1 MIDFVAA
8 ESGIRQLQARY
19 IDAVWRKDYAAFG
32 DCFTEDA
39 EWHIAGKVHRGR
51 AACVQF
57 MEAVM
62 PLFNRVLM
70 TMQTP
75 ILEVQGSAVTGR
87 TYVTEINA
95 VKDQPAAFSI
105 AIYYDRFV
113 LQGDRWRFGWHH
125 YQLHYLGPP
134 DMTGR
139 FYPATDYGRPH
150 GMPGPN
156 DVATPSQSDMPT
168 ISR

>member
-1 MIDFVAA
+1 MIDMLKV
-8 ESGIRQLQARY
+8 ESGVRQLQARY
-19 IDAVWRKDYAAFG
+19 VDAVWRKDYAAFG

-51 AACVQF
+51 AACVAF
-57 MEAVM
+57 LESVM

-70 TMQTP
+70 TMQAP
-75 ILEVQGSAVTGR
+75 LLEVRDGAVSGR

-95 VKDQPAAFSI
+95 VKNQPAAFSI

-113 LQGDRWRFGWHH
+113 PQGDRWRFSWHH
-125 YQLHYLGPP
+125 YQLYYLGPA

-139 FYPATDYGRPH
+139 FYPATDYGPPPA
-150 GMPGPN
+150 MPGPN
-156 DVATPSQSDMPT
+156 DLATPSQAEMPT
-168 ISR
+168 LSR